1 MKTVTF
7 EGEKKEEFDSDD
19 STPPKPKRPPPKRPP
34 LDKLEEGDR
43 ILWVDKVFWN
53 TYHKVSVAKVK
64 METLNGKISKRIK
77 LARFRG
83 TKADPWLEFMAG
95 L

>member
-19 STPPKPKRPPPKRPP
+19 STPPKPKHPP

-43 ILWVDKVFWN
+43 ILGVDKVFWSI
-53 TYHKVSVAKVK
+53 YHKVSVAKVK